1 MNLPRSSP
9 HRSLLRS
16 LRLPWGTSGP
26 RCTRGL
32 KSRFLPPP
40 SPLARAPTNPT
51 GPAPP
56 SRTRTPVH
64 QVASIM
70 GFVRLRPSPRGSF
83 TSVEV
88 HRSRLR
94 AKDTRR
100 RPTISSRSL
109 RCHTTLTNSRTPIL
123 QARVLLLNQTHHR
136 PCTILKTSTI
146 RPSRTFSR
154 IRRYP
159 RYQVL
164 LRVTPLPSSTTAAI
178 NF

>member
-1 MNLPRSSP
+1 MNLLRSSP
-9 HRSLLRS
+9 HRSLFRS
-16 LRLPWGTSGP
+16 LRLPWGTTGP

-32 KSRFLPPP
+32 RSRFLPP
-40 SPLARAPTNPT
+40 SLLARAPTNPT

-70 GFVRLRPSPRGSF
+70 DFARLRPSPRGSF
-83 TSVEV
+83 TSVEL
-88 HRSRLR
+88 HRFRPL
-94 AKDTRR
+94 AKGTRR

-109 RCHTTLTNSRTPIL
+109 RSRTTSTNSRTRIR
-123 QARVLLLNQTHHR
+123 QARVLLLNQTHHQ

-146 RPSRTFSR
+146 RPLRTFSR

-164 LRVTPLPSSTTAAI
+164 LRVTPPPSSTTAAI

>member
-1 MNLPRSSP
+1 MNLPQSSP

-16 LRLPWGTSGP
+16 LRPAWGTSGP

-32 KSRFLPPP
+32 RSQFLPP
-40 SPLARAPTNPT
+40 SPLARAPTNHT
-51 GPAPP
+51 GPVLP

-64 QVASIM
+64 QVVSIM
-70 GFVRLRPSPRGSF
+70 GFVRQRPSPRGSF
-83 TSVEV
+83 TSVEL
-88 HRSRLR
+88 HRFRPR
-94 AKDTRR
+94 AKGTRR
-100 RPTISSRSL
+100 RPTITSRSL
-109 RCHTTLTNSRTPIL
+109 RSTSTNSRTPIP
-123 QARVLLLNQTHHR
+123 QARVLLLNQTHHQ

-146 RPSRTFSR
+146 RPLRTFSR

-164 LRVTPLPSSTTAAI
+164 LRVTPLPSSTIAAI

>member
-32 KSRFLPPP
+32 RSRFLPPP
-40 SPLARAPTNPT
+40 FPLDRAPTNPT
-51 GPAPP
+51 GPAPQ
-56 SRTRTPVH
+56 SLTRTPVRRA
-64 QVASIM
+64 ASIM
-70 GFVRLRPSPRGSF
+70 GFVRPRPSPRGSF
-83 TSVEV
+83 TSVEL
-88 HRSRLR
+88 HRSRPQ

-109 RCHTTLTNSRTPIL
+109 RCHTTLTNSRTHIL
-123 QARVLLLNQTHHR
+123 QARDLLSIQTHHQ

-164 LRVTPLPSSTTAAI
+164 LRVTPLPSSTIAAI